1 MLGDNNPGGRE
12 NGFSLL
18 ERLALFCTGI
28 GFGGFVFCF
37 MLGFYL
43 FPRRPP
49 LPEPALGYTY
59 LFKINSHT
67 VYGSWFEYFAM
78 TYGPFVTWGFG
89 VFFTLFV
96 SSRGINLRSGTYYRR
111 VFAAALISMPFYAA
125 IWWVFP

>member
-12 NGFSLL
+12 SGSSSL
-18 ERLALFCTGI
+18 ERLALFCTGV
-28 GFGGFVFCF
+28 GFGGCVLCF

-67 VYGSWFEYFAM
+67 VYGTWFEYFAM
-78 TYGPFVTWGFG
+78 TYGFFIAWAFGSSSPCLPALGELTSGPGFIIG
-89 VFFTLFV
+89 RP
-96 SSRGINLRSGTYYRR
+96 SQPR
-111 VFAAALISMPFYAA
+111 
-125 IWWVFP
+125 